1 MEPANRRLI
10 RPSLVEAKEQM
21 NAANRRVAPKK
32 IVPPEQTN
40 AENSTT

>member
-21 NAANRRVAPKK
+21 NAANPESLPRRSF
-32 IVPPEQTN
+32 PPSKPTPRI
-40 AENSTT
+40 STT